1 MSRSYIF
8 LTVLDIGEGYLEGSC
23 SGSTVDLIVY
33 LTKPGEIE
41 MVQYAVGSPADWPA
55 GMVTCTPDVCS
66 ISEDGKQIYVT
77 LEGYSGVV
85 TSLSTDSDLIRK
97 LINLFLFAL

>member
-1 MSRSYIF
+1 
-8 LTVLDIGEGYLEGSC
+8 
-23 SGSTVDLIVY
+23 
-33 LTKPGEIE
+33 

-85 TSLSTDSDLIRK
+85 TSLSTETDLIRK
-97 LINLFLFAL
+97 LIIFFVRSLGEVYFAVNVIGRFVIPNDWTNEPYTTTCTLQVRLTID